1 MPAKSHATLRDLG
14 GRGHRDMAIRNSLT
28 GFLRQRNSIAAVG
41 IALIAMFVVALPLP
55 ALAAE
60 IIQRFDTEIVVET
73 DGTVSVTEVIEIQVE
88 GDQIK
93 RGIIRDIPVG
103 SSGHAGFE
111 MIEVLRNGAPE
122 PYQVDTIADGVSIRI
137 GDPDVIL
144 KRSVQTYTLRY
155 RMADQVGYSPEY
167 DEIYWNATGNNWA
180 FPIAKAQ
187 ATVFLPPDA
196 TIVSAAGYTGSTG
209 STGKDITIQREGDRT
224 VIFTTMRRL
233 AAYEGLTV
241 AVSFPKGIV
250 AEPGLMDRGMRGV
263 LGPLPIG
270 LAGLL
275 LIFIYYMIAWVRVGK
290 DPKGG
295 PVIARWES
303 DLPPAAMRFLDR
315 MSFDSMAFTTAVVS
329 MASKGWLTIDQ
340 ADKEYTLT
348 RRDDLPESARGK
360 LAPGE
365 QKVLE
370 KLFTGSEKT
379 FVVKQANRSTLQKA
393 QAALKSHFDLTY
405 GKDFFRK
412 NRKWFVPGILLTVL
426 LGVAMAWHSDQVEE
440 ALGLSFALSIGTII
454 NIALMWVAFS
464 LWREVFTNRG
474 WRNLPA
480 AIIITLV
487 LIPFLIPSVI
497 GAYGVVETIGL
508 PIAAIMVLAIIVNM
522 VFFKL
527 LEARTPLGRTIAD
540 EIEGMRLYLTVA
552 EKDRLAFFNPPDR
565 TPEHFEK
572 LLPYAIALGVEDDWA
587 KQFSAVFDRITAE
600 TKQSYHPTWYRG
612 DRFGAGSMGGFGR
625 AFGGS
630 LAAAAV
636 NPSSRSGGFSSGG
649 RTGGSFGG
657 GFSGGGGGGGGG
669 RGW

>member
-1 MPAKSHATLRDLG
+1 M
-14 GRGHRDMAIRNSLT
+14 
-28 GFLRQRNSIAAVG
+28 IAFAGV
-41 IALIAMFVVALPLP
+41 ALVAAFAAALPLP
-55 ALAAE
+55 AFAAE
-60 IIQRFDTEIVVET
+60 TIQRFDTEILVET
-73 DGTVSVTEVIEIQVE
+73 DGSVSVTEVIEITVE

-93 RGIIRDIPVG
+93 RGIIREIPVG
-103 SSGHAGFE
+103 SSGHAGFD
-111 MIEVLRNGAPE
+111 MIEVLRNGTPE
-122 PYQVDTIADGVSIRI
+122 PYQVNTTADGVEIRI
-137 GDPDVIL
+137 GDPDVFL

-167 DEIYWNATGNNWA
+167 DEIYWNATGNGWA
-180 FPIAKAQ
+180 FPIEKAQ
-187 ATVFLPPDA
+187 ATVILPPGA
-196 TIVSAAGYTGSTG
+196 SIVSAAAYTGSTG
-209 STGKDITIQREGDRT
+209 ANNKDVQIRDDGDRT
-224 VIFTTMRRL
+224 IVYTAMRRL
-233 AAYEGLTV
+233 APYQGLTV

-250 AEPGLMDRGMRGV
+250 AEPGLIDRGMRGV

-275 LIFIYYMIAWVRVGK
+275 LIFLYYMFAWVRVGK

-295 PVIARWES
+295 PIIARWES

-340 ADKEYTLT
+340 ADKEYTLK

-370 KLFTGSEKT
+370 KLFIGDEKE

-405 GKDFFRK
+405 GKDFFKK
-412 NRKWFVPGILLTVL
+412 NRKWFVPGIVLTIAL
-426 LGVAMAWHSDQVEE
+426 AVAMAFYSDRIEE
-440 ALGLSFALSIGTII
+440 ALGLSFALSIGAII
-454 NIALMWVAFS
+454 NIALIWVAFS

-474 WRNLPA
+474 WSNLPA

-487 LIPFLIPSVI
+487 LVPFLIPSAI
-497 GAYGVVETIGL
+497 GAFAAIETIGL
-508 PIAAIMVLAIIVNM
+508 PSVAILIVAILINI

-572 LLPYAIALGVEDDWA
+572 LLPYAIALGVEDEWA
-587 KQFSAVFDRITAE
+587 KQFAAVFDRITAE

-612 DRFGAGSMGGFGR
+612 NQYSTGSMGNFGR
-625 AFGGS
+625 SFGGS
-630 LAAAAV
+630 MAAASV

>member
-1 MPAKSHATLRDLG
+1 MR
-14 GRGHRDMAIRNSLT
+14 ISLT
-28 GFLRQRNSIAAVG
+28 GLLRQWSLVAVVG
-41 IALIAMFVVALPLP
+41 CALFALLLALP
-55 ALAAE
+55 AAAE

-73 DGTVSVTEVIEIQVE
+73 DGAVSITEVIQIQVE

-93 RGIIRDIPVG
+93 RGIIRVIPVG
-103 SSGHAGFE
+103 SSGQAGFD
-111 MIEVLRNGAPE
+111 MIEVLRNGEPE
-122 PYQVDTIADGVSIRI
+122 PYQVDSVSGGVEIRI
-137 GDPDVIL
+137 GDPDVLL

-167 DEIYWNATGNNWA
+167 DEIYWNATGNDWA

-187 ATVFLPPDA
+187 AVVILPPDA
-196 TIVSAAGYTGSTG
+196 PIVSAAAYTGTSG
-209 STGKDITIQREGDRT
+209 STGKDVTIQRDGTRT
-224 VIFTTMRRL
+224 VVFTTMRRL
-233 AAYEGLTV
+233 AANEGLTV

-250 AEPGLMDRGMRGV
+250 VEPDVIDRTMRGV
-263 LGPLPIG
+263 AGPLPIG
-270 LAGLL
+270 IAGLL
-275 LIFIYYMIAWVRVGK
+275 LIFLYYMFAWVRVGR
-290 DPKGG
+290 DPEPGTI
-295 PVIARWES
+295 IARWES
-303 DLPPAAMRFLDR
+303 DLPPAAMRYLDR
-315 MSFDSMAFTTAVVS
+315 MSFDSMAFTTAIVS
-329 MASKGWLTIDQ
+329 MASKGWLTIEQ
-340 ADKEYTLT
+340 ADKEYTLR
-348 RRDDLPESARGK
+348 RRDDLPEAARGK
-360 LAPGE
+360 LSPGE

-370 KLFTGSEKT
+370 KIFIGTEKE

-393 QAALKSHFDLTY
+393 QAALKSHFDLAY
-405 GKDFFRK
+405 GKDFFKK
-412 NRKWFVPGILLTVL
+412 NRKWFVPGIVLTIL
-426 LGVAMAWHSDQVEE
+426 LGVALAWYSGRIGET
-440 ALGLSFALSIGTII
+440 LGLSLALSIGTVI

-464 LWREVFTNRG
+464 LWREVFANQG

-487 LIPFLIPSVI
+487 LVPFLIPSLI
-497 GAYGVVETIGL
+497 GAYSAIETIGL
-508 PIAAIMVLAIIVNM
+508 PIAAIMVFAIILNM

-552 EKDRLAFFNPPDR
+552 EKDRLAFFHPPER

-572 LLPYAIALGVEDDWA
+572 LLPYAIALGVEDQWA
-587 KQFSAVFDRITAE
+587 KQFSDVFDRITAE
-600 TKQSYHPTWYRG
+600 TKQNYRPTWYRG
-612 DRFGAGSMGGFGR
+612 DRFGSGSMSGFGR

-636 NPSSRSGGFSSGG
+636 NPSSSSGG

>member
-1 MPAKSHATLRDLG
+1 ML
-14 GRGHRDMAIRNSLT
+14 
-28 GFLRQRNSIAAVG
+28 AVVG
-41 IALIAMFVVALPLP
+41 CVLFALLFALP
-55 ALAAE
+55 ATAAE

-73 DGTVSVTEVIEIQVE
+73 DGSVSVTEVIEISVE

-93 RGIIRDIPVG
+93 RGIIRTIPVG
-103 SSGHAGFE
+103 SSGQAGFE

-122 PYQVDTIADGVSIRI
+122 PYQVDTVSGGVEIRI
-137 GDPDVIL
+137 GDPDVFL
-144 KRSVQTYTLRY
+144 KSSVQTYTLRY

-167 DEIYWNATGNNWA
+167 DEIYWNATGNDWI

-187 ATVFLPPDA
+187 AVVILPPDA
-196 TIVSAAGYTGSTG
+196 TIVSAAAYTGTSG
-209 STGKDITIQREGDRT
+209 STGKDVTIQRDGTRT
-224 VIFTTMRRL
+224 VVFTTMRRL
-233 AAYEGLTV
+233 AANEGLTV

-250 AEPGLMDRGMRGV
+250 TEPGVMNRAMRGV
-263 LGPLPIG
+263 AGPVPIG
-270 LAGLL
+270 VAWLL
-275 LIFIYYMIAWVRVGK
+275 LIFLYYMFAWVRVGR
-290 DPKGG
+290 DPERGTI
-295 PVIARWES
+295 IARWES
-303 DLPPAAMRFLDR
+303 DLPPAAMRYLDR
-315 MSFDSMAFTTAVVS
+315 MSFDSMAFTTAIVS

-348 RRDDLPESARGK
+348 RRDDLPESERGK
-360 LAPGE
+360 LSPGE

-370 KLFTGSEKT
+370 KIFIGSEKE

-405 GKDFFRK
+405 GKDFFKK
-412 NRKWFVPGILLTVL
+412 NRKWFVPGILLTIL
-426 LGVAMAWHSDQVEE
+426 LGVAVAWYSGRFEE
-440 ALGLSFALSIGTII
+440 SLGLAFSIGIGTII
-454 NIALMWVAFS
+454 NVALLWVAFS
-464 LWREVFTNRG
+464 LWREVFTNQG

-480 AIIITLV
+480 AIIISLV
-487 LIPFLIPSVI
+487 AIPFFIPSAI
-497 GAYGVVETIGL
+497 GFYTAAQMIGL
-508 PIAAIMVLAIIVNM
+508 PSVAIMVLAIMVNM

-552 EKDRLAFFNPPDR
+552 EKDRLAFHNPPDR
-565 TPEHFEK
+565 TPDHFEK
-572 LLPYAIALGVEDDWA
+572 LLPYAVALGVEDEWA

-600 TKQSYHPTWYRG
+600 TKQGYHPAWYRG
-612 DRFGAGSMGGFGR
+612 DRFGSGSMGGFGR
-625 AFGGS
+625 SFGGS
-630 LAAAAV
+630 LAAASV